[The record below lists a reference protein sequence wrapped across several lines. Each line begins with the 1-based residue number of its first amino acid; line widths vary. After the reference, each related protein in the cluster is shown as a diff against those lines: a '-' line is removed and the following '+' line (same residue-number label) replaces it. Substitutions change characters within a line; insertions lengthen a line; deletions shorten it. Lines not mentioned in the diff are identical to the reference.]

1 MSDISKFIA
10 DIQRIK
16 KHQRADNSGIYN
28 GEKVCRQIADL
39 FTSNN
44 RAYTDFSRSI
54 ADYWLNT
61 YVLSSPDLQ
70 DEPSEENINRLTAFQ
85 SFIDG
90 DEDGDYSALSKDD
103 WETLK
108 DFADDEAESMDLL
121 SLQNMMSLILKNGAI

>member
-16 KHQRADNSGIYN
+16 KHQRADNSGVYN
-28 GEKVCRQIADL
+28 GEKVCRQIAEL
-39 FTSNN
+39 FVANN
-44 RAYTDFSRSI
+44 RVYKDFARSI

-61 YVLSSPDLQ
+61 YILSSAELQ
-70 DEPSEENINRLTAFQ
+70 NEPNEDNLARITAFQ
-85 SFIDG
+85 NFIDG
-90 DEDGDYSALSKDD
+90 DAKGDYSALNKDD

-108 DFADDEAESMDLL
+108 DFVDYEAETMDLD

>member
-16 KHQRADNSGIYN
+16 KHQRADNNGVYN
-28 GEKVCRQIADL
+28 GEKVCRQIAEL
-39 FTSNN
+39 FVTNN
-44 RAYTDFSRSI
+44 RVYKDFARSI

-61 YVLSSPDLQ
+61 YILSSAELQ
-70 DEPSEENINRLTAFQ
+70 NEPNEDNLARITAFQ
-85 SFIDG
+85 NFIDG
-90 DEDGDYSALSKDD
+90 DAEEDYSALNKDD

-108 DFADDEAESMDLL
+108 DFVDYEAETMDLD